1 LSACGSKSAN
11 ETSGGNKSKK
21 EPIKIGFSA
30 LPSWTLF
37 KIREDIP
44 KKWYFTGVSAAK
56 SYLDSIHKIL
66 KYCI

>member
-1 LSACGSKSAN
+1 MELQKGKRHQ
-11 ETSGGNKSKK
+11 
-21 EPIKIGFSA
+21 
-30 LPSWTLF
+30 WTLF

-44 KKWYFTGVSAAK
+44 KKWYFTGVSAAT